1 MVRPTKYTEPLAM
14 PRSFR
19 LMVSDDEKFADKL
32 ASSGLETSELVRD
45 YVLRNKIVVVARPGK
60 ATKQTRFERLRL
72 IGLVAKA
79 GNSINQ
85 LARRANTDY
94 KAGVISAGTYEA
106 ILDELEAISVFL
118 KASLPC

>member
-1 MVRPTKYTEPLAM
+1 MGRPTKYTKPLAM

-19 LMVSDDEKFADKL
+19 LMASDDEKFAANL
-32 ASSGLETSELVRD
+32 AASGLETSEFVRD
-45 YVLRNKIVVVARPGK
+45 YVLRNKIVVVARLGK
-60 ATKQTRFERLRL
+60 ATTQTRLERLRL

-79 GNSINQ
+79 GNNINQ

-94 KAGVISAGTYEA
+94 KAGVVSAGTYEA
-106 ILDELEAISVFL
+106 ILDELEAISVNL